1 MRSQHPFDPIYDKY
15 SEILILGS
23 FPSVKSREISFYYG
37 HPQNRF
43 WKVMSAVLC
52 CAEPVGTPEKTDF
65 LLSHRIALWDTVK
78 SCEITGSSDASLKN
92 VEVNDIG
99 FLLARCPIRCIFAN
113 GRASENLYR
122 KYVQPKTGL
131 PVIGLPSTSPAN
143 AAASLPV
150 LTERW
155 RAAILPYLIDADA

>member
-1 MRSQHPFDPIYDKY
+1 
-15 SEILILGS
+15 
-23 FPSVKSREISFYYG
+23 
-37 HPQNRF
+37 
-43 WKVMSAVLC
+43 
-52 CAEPVGTPEKTDF
+52 
-65 LLSHRIALWDTVK
+65 VK

-92 VEVNDIG
+92 VEVNEIG
-99 FLLARCPIRCIFAN
+99 FLLARCPIRHIFAN

-131 PVIGLPSTSPAN
+131 PVTGLPSTSPAN

-155 RAAILPYLIDADA
+155 RAAILPFLTDAGA

>member
-78 SCEITGSSDASLKN
+78 SCEITDQAMQASKCRSERYRLFAGTLPHPLHLRKRQ
-92 VEVNDIG
+92 G
-99 FLLARCPIRCIFAN
+99 FGESVPQICPAENGTARN
-113 GRASENLYR
+113 RASVH
-122 KYVQPKTGL
+122 KPG
-131 PVIGLPSTSPAN
+131 
-143 AAASLPV
+143 
-150 LTERW
+150 
-155 RAAILPYLIDADA
+155 